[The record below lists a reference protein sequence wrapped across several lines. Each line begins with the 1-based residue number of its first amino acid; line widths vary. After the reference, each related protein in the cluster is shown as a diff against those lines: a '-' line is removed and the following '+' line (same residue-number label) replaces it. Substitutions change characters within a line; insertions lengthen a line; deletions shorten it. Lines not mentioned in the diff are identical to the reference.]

1 MEVFKPVPPSRIDKL
16 QEQPRL
22 STLAGAVVGFI
33 DNSKPNF
40 SFLADDMAEL
50 LIKQH
55 RVRAT
60 VKRSKR
66 GPSIPAPEEIIEEL
80 SRRCDLVI
88 AGSGD

>member
-1 MEVFKPVPPSRIDKL
+1 MEVFKPVPPSRIDKR

-22 STLAGAVVGFI
+22 PTLAGAVVGFI

-40 SFLADDMAEL
+40 SFLADDIAEL

-55 RVRAT
+55 GVRAT
-60 VKRSKR
+60 VKHSKR
-66 GPSIPAPEEIIEEL
+66 GPSIPAEEEIIEEL